1 MSEINSSSFNE
12 DDQGNGNE
20 LYSKYEK
27 ISSFVDREFDDTVN
41 EDEISKDINNDI
53 DLYNRYQVELA
64 IKNELHRRIISVTVP
79 PELAAKIN
87 EGIRVYSK
95 QLSGNFKLTQSQKVF
110 ERTNNLINEIKPEI
124 YRTSLQ
130 QKKYFYAFAGTF
142 AFLLF
147 IFLLINF
154 YNQSGNSH
162 DEDLVSISHE
172 IFDKIEKGEMKL
184 QIETHDPQILENQLE
199 KKCNF
204 NVYVPDVKDA
214 TLLGGVFNEIN
225 GVPVAHFIH
234 RKGNSIIYTFQTKR
248 NEITDKPN
256 EKDKLYLISE
266 VRERLNKGE
275 NWFPCQQKHS
285 KGNAAIWFKDDVL
298 CSSISKMNFEQIHA
312 TLTDFR

>member
-1 MSEINSSSFNE
+1 MSEINSSSFNK

-20 LYSKYEK
+20 LYSRYEK

-130 QKKYFYAFAGTF
+130 QKKIFFTLSQVPLHFYFSFF
-142 AFLLF
+142 F
-147 IFLLINF
+147 
-154 YNQSGNSH
+154 
-162 DEDLVSISHE
+162 
-172 IFDKIEKGEMKL
+172 
-184 QIETHDPQILENQLE
+184 
-199 KKCNF
+199 
-204 NVYVPDVKDA
+204 
-214 TLLGGVFNEIN
+214 
-225 GVPVAHFIH
+225 
-234 RKGNSIIYTFQTKR
+234 
-248 NEITDKPN
+248 
-256 EKDKLYLISE
+256 
-266 VRERLNKGE
+266 
-275 NWFPCQQKHS
+275 
-285 KGNAAIWFKDDVL
+285 
-298 CSSISKMNFEQIHA
+298 
-312 TLTDFR
+312 